1 MAIGLGTAPP
11 LLGVAVLVSGFV
23 LALPVFADPRT
34 FADAAASFRTK
45 SDLVVCAGFVARPF
59 FAAVFFAA
67 PFVAFFNLARLRT
80 P

>member
-11 LLGVAVLVSGFV
+11 LLGVAVLVSAFV
-23 LALPVFADPRT
+23 LALPVLADART
-34 FADAAASFRTK
+34 FADAAGSFRTK
-45 SDLVVCAGFVARPF
+45 SALVVCARFVAWPF
-59 FAAVFFAA
+59 FVAVFFAA